1 MRSRGLVDSEWNTI
15 RDTLWTCDLF
25 EDLQKCGFLGL
36 MRFPGDGGHERHWDG
51 GGGLT
56 EYFKAS
62 KSSLSASRS
71 TASCSSPKLLRQALP
86 AQDAVLT

>member
-1 MRSRGLVDSEWNTI
+1 MHNRYWTGGLCRESPG
-15 RDTLWTCDLF
+15 CS
-25 EDLQKCGFLGL
+25 FLGL
-36 MRFPGDGGHERHWDG
+36 MHFADNTEYEKHWND

-71 TASCSSPKLLRQALP
+71 TASCSSPKLFRQALP